1 MTTIYVGNLPVDA
14 QAETLLNIFSRYG
27 RVTEI
32 ELVRDRPRSR
42 RSRSYGLIEMPRR
55 AEARMAVDELNG
67 QYFRGLFLRVRPA
80 KLTPEEYDA

>member
-14 QAETLLNIFSRYG
+14 QAETLRNIFSRYG
-27 RVTEI
+27 HVTGI
-32 ELVRDRPRSR
+32 ELVRDRQRSR
-42 RSRSYGLIEMPRR
+42 HSRSYGLIEMPRR

-67 QYFRGLFLRVRPA
+67 QYFRGMFLRVWPA